1 MSPTAETY
9 PAQPAVAP
17 PGPWSFPVPTHHRL
31 SNGIGLVVFRLPGQ
45 YVVSGHLVL
54 PVGLDNEA
62 RAYEGVA
69 TITSRVL
76 DEGTAAHPGEE
87 FAELLETEGAGFGV
101 DVSLSGIQLVL
112 DVPVTRLASALPL
125 FAEAM
130 ISPALDRADVDRHV
144 KLRLAQIEQAQANS
158 AQVASMAFRES
169 VFDPSFRAS
178 RMTAGEPDTV
188 SAIGVDEVRAFHGER
203 FGPRDATLI
212 LAGDFA
218 SDPVEL
224 AEQAFGGWHVPG
236 QPAGGFEH
244 PAAGIRRAVLLHRP
258 GSVQADVRLGGFG
271 IDRTHPLWA
280 DITVASYAVG
290 GAFLSRLN
298 AVLREDK
305 GYTYGVR
312 FGFSPLRDGG
322 SYALQGSFRTDVV
335 VDAIETGRDLL
346 DLSAKPI
353 TAAEVTDA
361 INYYVGVSPLRYAT
375 ADGVADQA
383 ATNVLMGLGES
394 WVDNNLAALAAVTPE
409 SATAAYADLV
419 HLDDLTLVI
428 AGDAEKLADPLRA
441 AGFPDLEVRTP

>member
-1 MSPTAETY
+1 
-9 PAQPAVAP
+9 
-17 PGPWSFPVPTHHRL
+17 
-31 SNGIGLVVFRLPGQ
+31 
-45 YVVSGHLVL
+45 
-54 PVGLDNEA
+54 
-62 RAYEGVA
+62 
-69 TITSRVL
+69 
-76 DEGTAAHPGEE
+76 
-87 FAELLETEGAGFGV
+87 
-101 DVSLSGIQLVL
+101 
-112 DVPVTRLASALPL
+112 
-125 FAEAM
+125 
-130 ISPALDRADVDRHV
+130 
-144 KLRLAQIEQAQANS
+144 
-158 AQVASMAFRES
+158 
-169 VFDPSFRAS
+169 
-178 RMTAGEPDTV
+178 
-188 SAIGVDEVRAFHGER
+188 
-203 FGPRDATLI
+203 
-212 LAGDFA
+212 
-218 SDPVEL
+218 
-224 AEQAFGGWHVPG
+224 
-236 QPAGGFEH
+236 
-244 PAAGIRRAVLLHRP
+244 VLLHRP

-428 AGDAEKLADPLRA
+428 AGDAEKLAHPLRA